1 MTARLLCKDGEVLEV
16 PVALASNSELIATII
31 EDRGTDEDILLDPVD
46 KPTMEKVIVF
56 MEHMAE
62 HDPPEIEKP
71 LPSTDFSQVVGAWY
85 ADYVNIETEKLFAL
99 VLAANYLDIKPLLEL
114 SCAKVASDIKGRSVP
129 EIRQYF
135 NIENDFTPEEEERMI
150 EENRWAEEE
159 F

>member
-56 MEHMAE
+56 MEHLAE
-62 HDPPEIEKP
+62 HSPPEIEKP

-135 NIENDFTPEEEERMI
+135 NIENDFTPEEEERMM